1 MIIKSFTADSVAA
14 ALKDVRKEMGGDAVV
29 LNTRQLTDGDSAG
42 KVEVT
47 ACIDSP
53 VIPDE
58 SVSLP
63 VVDRAE
69 IVQMAAEDVTD
80 LVSLDEPVET
90 IKPEREMTAPETDSA
105 ELLLRLSAIE
115 IQLRALGDMRS
126 IYQNVRQLPEPL
138 RAVRESLAASDLPES
153 DITELCRAALS
164 RSTHLSNIRKSVRVE
179 LQKRLDSYVA
189 TEFEVSLGQS
199 VLFIGPPGTGK
210 TTVMGKLAARLIVS
224 QKTKVKFISLGA
236 TKVGAVDEL
245 QSFADILGGDLSLPG
260 DLDHLEVVSDAVS
273 LIDAPAISRIPEPAG
288 ELLMAI
294 QRIKPDYRVMV
305 FSALTRVGDL
315 PALIEMMMP
324 FSPTHLAVTMT
335 DLTRSWGTAIT
346 LCKRTGAKL
355 ALVNDAPSGVGS
367 LSSPDARKILDQL
380 LGESESDHA

>member
-29 LNTRQLTDGDSAG
+29 LNTRQLMDGDSAG

-69 IVQMAAEDVTD
+69 IVQMATEEVAD
-80 LVSLDEPVET
+80 LIPIDDPIET
-90 IKPEREMTAPETDSA
+90 IVPDLEMTAPKTDST
-105 ELLLRLSAIE
+105 EMLRRLSAIE
-115 IQLRALGDMRS
+115 RELHALGDMRS

-164 RSTHLSNIRKSVRVE
+164 GSTHLSNIRKSVRAE
-179 LQKRLDSYVA
+179 LQKRLESYVSA
-189 TEFEVSLGQS
+189 EFEISLGQS

-210 TTVMGKLAARLIVS
+210 TTVMGKLAARLIVG
-224 QKTKVKFISLGA
+224 QQTKVKFISLGA

-245 QSFADILGGDLSLPG
+245 QSFADILGGELSMPG
-260 DLDHLEVVSDAVS
+260 DLNHLEVAPDAVS
-273 LIDAPAISRIPEPAG
+273 LIDAPAISRIPDQG
-288 ELLMAI
+288 SELLMAI
-294 QRIKPDYRVMV
+294 QRIRPNYRVMV

-335 DLTRSWGTAIT
+335 DLTKSWGTAIT

-367 LSSPDARKILDQL
+367 LTSPDVNQILGQL